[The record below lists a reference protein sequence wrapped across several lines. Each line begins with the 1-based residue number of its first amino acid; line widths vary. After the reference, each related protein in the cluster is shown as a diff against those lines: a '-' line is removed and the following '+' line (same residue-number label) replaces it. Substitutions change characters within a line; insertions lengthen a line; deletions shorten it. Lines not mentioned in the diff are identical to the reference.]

1 MISVCILTLN
11 EEVPLAECLASV
23 QWSSDIVVFDSFST
37 DRTVDIAKS
46 AGARVLQRVFDNY
59 SAQRNAALNVPFR
72 HPWVLMLD
80 ADERVPPGLRDEM
93 FAAVVAASRD
103 TVLFRVRR
111 KDMFL
116 GRWLRRSSGY
126 PTWFPRLMRP
136 GQVRVERAINEE
148 VVPQGRVGLLK
159 NHLVHYP
166 FSKGVAFWLERHN
179 RYSSMEAEEFM
190 RETRAPMRWSGIFNR
205 DSVVRRKHLKQ
216 LAYRLPCRP
225 ALVFGFLYFVRLG
238 FLEGAPGWHYCRL
251 RAMYEYMIDLKVRE
265 LRMARAE

>member
-1 MISVCILTLN
+1 M
-11 EEVPLAECLASV
+11 
-23 QWSSDIVVFDSFST
+23 
-37 DRTVDIAKS
+37 
-46 AGARVLQRVFDNY
+46 
-59 SAQRNAALNVPFR
+59 
-72 HPWVLMLD
+72 
-80 ADERVPPGLRDEM
+80 
-93 FAAVVAASRD
+93 
-103 TVLFRVRR
+103 
-111 KDMFL
+111 
-116 GRWLRRSSGY
+116 
-126 PTWFPRLMRP
+126 
-136 GQVRVERAINEE
+136 ERAINEE